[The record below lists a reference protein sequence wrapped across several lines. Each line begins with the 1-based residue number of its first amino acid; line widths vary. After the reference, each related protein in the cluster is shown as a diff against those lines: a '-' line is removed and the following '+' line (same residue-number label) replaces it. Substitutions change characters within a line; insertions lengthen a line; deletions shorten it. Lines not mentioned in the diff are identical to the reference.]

1 MLNESVSLA
10 RGFYP
15 PTGGSSWWTCCCCFS
30 ANGDDEKQKN
40 SIRYKKKVPAFQ
52 IQYYGREVLIN

>member
-10 RGFYP
+10 RGFRS

-40 SIRYKKKVPAFQ
+40 SIRYKKKVPAFH
-52 IQYYGREVLIN
+52 IQYD